1 MNELHKKP
9 AARVDAPPR
18 RLPHPADPCTMV
30 IFGGGGDLT
39 HRLLMPALYNLA
51 HTNLL
56 PERFALIGLGTA
68 DRSTESW
75 REDLHAG
82 LKAAHGRIGE
92 IDETIWQGLAAR
104 MEYLRGDL
112 NDAALYTRIGEAL
125 ERTAAEHK
133 TEGNVIFYLAVA
145 DRFFETIIDKLGAAD
160 LTWQNLEG
168 EGERFWRRVV
178 IEKPFGHSL
187 SSARRLNDRI

>member
-9 AARVDAPPR
+9 AARVNAPPR

-51 HTNLL
+51 QTNLL
-56 PERFALIGLGTA
+56 PERFAVIGLGTA

-75 REDLHAG
+75 RADLHAG
-82 LKAAHGRIGE
+82 LKAAHPRIGE
-92 IDETIWQGLAAR
+92 INDAIWRDLSAR

-112 NDAALYTRIGEAL
+112 NDPALYARI
-125 ERTAAEHK
+125 
-133 TEGNVIFYLAVA
+133 TEVLA
-145 DRFFETIIDKLGAAD
+145 
-160 LTWQNLEG
+160 
-168 EGERFWRRVV
+168 
-178 IEKPFGHSL
+178 
-187 SSARRLNDRI
+187 